1 MRVLSHILSQETNEK
16 WQNCWLVWL
25 FIGKAS
31 VEQEFPVALRADDRA
46 LDDTNHR
53 PARLRRN
60 PGGGALANRVMHCGI
75 AHHAAFA
82 DMLAAGLELRFDEG
96 HELGLFS
103 GEGERRRQ

>member
-1 MRVLSHILSQETNEK
+1 MGSWYVPIKRVLIAAAA
-16 WQNCWLVWL
+16 
-25 FIGKAS
+25 G
-31 VEQEFPVALRADDRA
+31 VEQEFPVALRAEDRA